1 MAIFRVPRI
10 TTTQRLGLLMDVG
23 EIVYDTDQ
31 KVFYGGDGIVPGG
44 FLIGQSAGS
53 IIEIVTLTQDD
64 IDAKQVT
71 LNTTPLSPSTV
82 IVTPEGGIP
91 QINGIDY
98 TIAGNILSW
107 DGLGLDGF
115 LEVNEVLIVQH

>member
-10 TTTQRLGLLMDVG
+10 TTIQRSTLLLDVG

-31 KVFYGGDGIVPGG
+31 KVFYGGDSVTVGG

-53 IIEIVTLTQDD
+53 IVEFVTLTQED
-64 IDAKQVT
+64 IDDKQVT
-71 LNTTPLSPSTV
+71 LSNTPLSPSTV
-82 IVTPEGGIP
+82 MVTPEGGIP
-91 QINGIDY
+91 QINGVDY
-98 TIAGNILSW
+98 IITGNILSW
-107 DGLGLDGF
+107 DSLGLDGF

>member
-10 TTTQRLGLLMDVG
+10 TTIQRSTLLLDVG

-31 KVFYGGDGIVPGG
+31 NVFYGGDSVTVGG

-53 IIEIVTLTQDD
+53 IVEFVTLTQED
-64 IDAKQVT
+64 IDDKQVT
-71 LNTTPLSPSTV
+71 LSNTPLSPSTV
-82 IVTPEGGIP
+82 MVTPEGGIP
-91 QINGIDY
+91 QINGVDY
-98 TIAGNILSW
+98 IITGNILSW
-107 DGLGLDGF
+107 DSLGLDGF

>member
-10 TTTQRLGLLMDVG
+10 TTIQRSILLLDVG

-31 KVFYGGDGIVPGG
+31 NVFYGGDSVTIGG

-53 IIEIVTLTQDD
+53 IVEFVTLTQED
-64 IDAKQVT
+64 IDDKQVT
-71 LNTTPLSPSTV
+71 LSNTPLSPSTV
-82 IVTPEGGIP
+82 MVTPEGGIP
-91 QINGIDY
+91 QINGVDFVI
-98 TIAGNILSW
+98 TGNILSW
-107 DGLGLDGF
+107 DSLGLDGF

>member
-10 TTTQRLGLLMDVG
+10 TTPQRLNLLLDVG

-31 KVFYGGDGIVPGG
+31 NVFYGGDGIVLGG
-44 FLIGQSAGS
+44 FLIGQAAGS
-53 IIEIVTLTQDD
+53 IIEIVTLNQDD

-91 QINGIDY
+91 QINGVDY
-98 TIAGNILSW
+98 IITGNILSW
-107 DGLGLDGF
+107 DSLGLDGF